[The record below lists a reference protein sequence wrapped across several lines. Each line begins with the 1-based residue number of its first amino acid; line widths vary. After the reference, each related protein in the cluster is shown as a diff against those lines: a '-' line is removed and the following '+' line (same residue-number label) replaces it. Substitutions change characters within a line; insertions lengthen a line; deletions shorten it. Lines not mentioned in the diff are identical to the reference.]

1 MLEIVR
7 QRWVLA
13 KRPAETYGAR
23 RFLLVALRMI
33 GLFRKFLN
41 TRAARVFFFLL
52 IIPFVMWGV
61 ADVARNFGGGSSLA
75 TVGETKIE
83 PGDFQAAYRQQLA
96 QVGRMLGNKEPT
108 LAMRQGVAAQTLEGL
123 VSQAAL
129 SNEVRRLG
137 LTVPDDAL
145 KAAVFAMPAFRGP
158 SGAYDKQQLDTVLRQ
173 NNLSEGRFLELM
185 RADLAQRQLLD
196 AVSAGSVA
204 PEVLVRQV
212 FAFQHESRVVEVV
225 ELPLSAAAEPPA
237 PAAEALQRFYDDDPG
252 RYSAPAF
259 RHIKVLVLSPETL
272 ARTVE
277 VSDADA
283 GAWFEAHRHDAGGEF
298 GTPEKRSVEVVV
310 APDEAV
316 ARALAAEWAGGAD
329 WAAMQAA
336 AAKEHATSAALDNVG
351 REDLPGEE
359 LGTAAFAATPGQV
372 VGPVK
377 GAFGFQ
383 VVKVVGVVPGN
394 EKTLADVMDVVKQR
408 VAQERAVDL
417 VPKASTQL
425 EDILA
430 AGNGFDQVPAD
441 LGAAAAEGML
451 DAQGK
456 TKDGEPAPIPGGPA
470 VRAAVLAAAFAAPL
484 DEAPHLVEG
493 PEGSYFAVVVD
504 GETKPEVKPFAS
516 IEEQVREDFL
526 HDARRRAQ
534 EVVAAKLL
542 AEVKAGKSLED
553 AAVVAGLRAERTPAL
568 VRGLPVPGVSA
579 QVAQAAFALGAQ
591 GVTMVDTGEGFAV
604 VQLVAVD
611 APAAGSDPVGVQQ
624 LQTALNTALGQ
635 DMDAVYAAALRDR
648 AKPTVN
654 RAMLESLV
662 Q

>member
-1 MLEIVR
+1 
-7 QRWVLA
+7 
-13 KRPAETYGAR
+13 
-23 RFLLVALRMI
+23 MI
-33 GLFRKFLN
+33 GLFRRFLN
-41 TRAARVFFFLL
+41 TRAARLFFVVL

-96 QVGRMLGNKEPT
+96 QVSRMLGNKEPAP
-108 LAMRQGVAAQTLEGL
+108 AMRQGVAAQALEGL
-123 VSQAAL
+123 IAQAAV

-137 LTVPDDAL
+137 LAVPDEAL
-145 KAAVFAMPAFRGP
+145 KTAVFAMPAFRGP
-158 SGAYDKQQLDTVLRQ
+158 AGTFDKRQFDAVLRQ

-185 RADLAQRQLLD
+185 RADLAQRQVLD

-204 PEVLVRQV
+204 PEVLVGRV
-212 FAFQHESRVVEVV
+212 FAFQHESRVLAMV

-237 PAAEALQRFYDDDPG
+237 PDAAALQRFYDDDPG

-259 RHIKVLVLSPETL
+259 RHVKVLVLSPETV

-283 GAWFEAHRHDAGGEF
+283 EAWFEAHRGDAGGEF
-298 GTPEKRSVEVVV
+298 GAPEKRSVEVVV
-310 APDEAV
+310 APDEGV
-316 ARALAAEWAGGAD
+316 AKALAAEWTGGAAGGAD

-336 AAKEHATSAALDNVG
+336 AAKAGATSAALDNVG
-351 REDLPGEE
+351 RGDLPGEE
-359 LGTAAFAATPGQV
+359 LGEAAFAAAEGSV

-383 VVKVVGVVPGN
+383 VLKVVGVVPGT
-394 EKTLADVMDVVKQR
+394 EKALADVMNVVKQR
-408 VAQERAVDL
+408 VARERAVEL
-417 VPKASTQL
+417 VPKLSTQL
-425 EDILA
+425 DDVLA
-430 AGNGFDQVPAD
+430 AGNGFDQVPTE
-441 LGAAAAEGML
+441 LGAAAAEGNL

-456 TKDGEPAPIPGGPA
+456 TKEGEPAPIPGSA
-470 VRAAVLAAAFAAPL
+470 ALRTAVLTAAFAAPL

-493 PEGSYFAVVVD
+493 PEGSYFALIVD
-504 GETKPEVKPFAS
+504 GETKPEVKPFAG

-526 HDARRRAQ
+526 HDARRREQ

-542 AEVKAGKSLED
+542 ADVKAGKTLED
-553 AAVVAGLRAERTPAL
+553 AAVVAGVRAERSPAL
-568 VRGLPVPGVSA
+568 VRGLPVPGVPA
-579 QVAQAAFALGAQ
+579 PVAQAAFGLAPNGA
-591 GVTMVDTGEGFAV
+591 TMVEGLEGFV
-604 VQLVAVD
+604 VAQLVGVE
-611 APAAGSDPVGVQQ
+611 APAAASDPVGVQQ

-654 RAMLESLV
+654 RAMLESLS